1 MKKNSQY
8 SGNIRWTARITSI
21 AFALFISLFAMDVFS
36 ENAGLWQTMSA
47 LLVHLVP
54 TLIVVLI
61 LIISWRNE
69 IIGGILYTT
78 LGIVYVVFSWGKF
91 DWTAYALIAGPLFL
105 LGILYYISWRQNR
118 QASTGAVIK

>member
-36 ENAGLWQTMSA
+36 EIAGLWQTMSA